1 MNTDPKT
8 LPPLREYFTWN
19 KAYAYIVSVRGLKLL
34 HSILSAV
41 LLYFIIKAIS
51 FLGSA
56 SLLGLNG
63 ELDYMARD
71 AFLNFITFILGIC
84 WAVQIY
90 KMFKYQNTAG
100 ASHFFKS
107 LCCIA
112 FMKGVG
118 STRAFSVDIL
128 KNYSPFMLMIF
139 ILCLVAYFA
148 HRASSKKILPEAESK
163 LFNLD
168 ELSESDLEQF
178 HSLLKQLVKQERQV
192 AGYEFIPYLIKEE
205 YAPYVAIQALFLF
218 PEKGGVKV
226 KAVVQVSPIKD
237 SYNLTDRLFFLTAR
251 QTYYYSTDENIESL
265 LELESEE

>member
-8 LPPLREYFTWN
+8 LPSLREYFTWN

-71 AFLNFITFILGIC
+71 AFLNFITFILAIC

-139 ILCLVAYFA
+139 IICLVAYFA

-178 HSLLKQLVKQERQV
+178 HSLIKQLRNQERPV
-192 AGYEFIPYLIKEE
+192 PGYEFIPYLIKEE
-205 YAPYVAIQALFLF
+205 YAPYVAVQALLLIQ
-218 PEKGGVKV
+218 EKGGVAMR
-226 KAVVQVSPIKD
+226 AVVKVSPIKD

-251 QTYYYSTDENIESL
+251 QTYFYSTDESIENL